1 MAATSFAFADPRA
14 QTKWSKDVFR
24 YALQNVIFTPLMGK
38 TKSSMIRVNMELT
51 TQPGGTIVFESRNPL
66 QGGGQGDDGTT
77 TGNEEAL
84 KRRNM
89 SVEVHERAHSVVSAG
104 KMSEQLTRTKIRE
117 DAKNDLGEWFSEALE
132 NDIVTSAAG
141 LYNENSSSS
150 SIQTI
155 NESYPTSNRI
165 YYGGQTK
172 NGTMSNSDA
181 TYATD
186 ALLTAGT
193 TAYNLMGTK
202 LLEKV
207 RRLAIKSTPR
217 MMGITIYDVSK
228 ATPND
233 IRNGVSGPTMGKHFL
248 VLLSPLQCKSIKAEL
263 GTTGWATATSH
274 AQRRGNQNPIFSGNA
289 FMWDG
294 MVCWEYDRIPSRTG
308 AGGTTLAEGF
318 LLDAGRTATTDAVAS
333 GDTVDRALLMGAN
346 ALSFAWAQ
354 KLEWSEDF
362 VDNNKPKVKV
372 DALYG
377 IKRTNFNAH
386 GTSDP
391 TSAEAIFCIDT
402 EVNAD

>member
-1 MAATSFAFADPRA
+1 MASTSFAFGDPRA
-14 QTKWSKDVFR
+14 QTVWSPAVFR
-24 YALQNVIFTPLMGK
+24 YALQNIVFTPLMGK
-38 TKSSMIRVNMELT
+38 TKSSMIHVNMDLMT
-51 TQPGGTIVFESRNPL
+51 RPGGTIIFESRKPME
-66 QGGGQGDDGTT
+66 GAGQGDDGSTLN
-77 TGNEEAL
+77 NEESL

-89 SVEVHERAHSVVSAG
+89 SLTVHERAHSVVSAG

-117 DAKNDLGEWFSEALE
+117 DAKEDLGEWFAEALE
-132 NDIVTSAAG
+132 NDLITSAAG

-150 SIQTI
+150 DIQTI

-181 TYATD
+181 TYTTD

-193 TAYNLMGTK
+193 KAYNLMGTK

-217 MMGITIYDVSK
+217 FMGISIHDVSK
-228 ATPND
+228 ATPDD
-233 IRNGVSGPTMGKHFL
+233 IRSGVAGPLIGKMFL
-248 VLLSPLQCKSIKAEL
+248 CLLSPLQIKSIKAEL
-263 GTTGWATATSH
+263 GTTGFATVTSQ

-289 FMWDG
+289 FLWDG
-294 MVCWEYDRIPSRTG
+294 MVIWEYDRIPSRTG

-318 LLDAGRTATTDAVAS
+318 LLDTPRTATDDAVAS
-333 GDTVDRALLMGAN
+333 GRTVNRALLMGAN
-346 ALSFAWAQ
+346 ALSFGWAQ
-354 KLEWSEDF
+354 KLEWSEDM

-377 IKRTNFNAH
+377 IKRTNFNTH
-386 GTSDP
+386 GTSTP
-391 TSAEAIFCIDT
+391 TSDESIYCMDT